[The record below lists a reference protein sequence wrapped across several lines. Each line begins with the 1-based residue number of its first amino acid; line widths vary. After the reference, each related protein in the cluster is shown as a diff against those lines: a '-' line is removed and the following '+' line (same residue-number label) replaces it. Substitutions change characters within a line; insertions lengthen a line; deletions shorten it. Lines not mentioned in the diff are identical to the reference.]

1 MGSRRS
7 AGIPPAPIRRGAF
20 ANKCTNKFTGT
31 AWFDPSKEIAA
42 ECHNKGN
49 PICLRLAIYRTGRR
63 LVQVT
68 PCNRKLYRI
77 SLFNQETKLDRQK

>member
-7 AGIPPAPIRRGAF
+7 AGILPAPVRRGAF
-20 ANKCTNKFTGT
+20 ANKCTNKFTGS

-42 ECHNKGN
+42 EFHNKGN
-49 PICLRLAIYRTGRR
+49 PHLFTVRHITTGRH
-63 LVQVT
+63 LVQMT
-68 PCNRKLYRI
+68 LCNRKLYRI